1 VSIQLGDTFYWKD
14 GGHLWVVVS
23 DPNLHGGE
31 FVIVNLTKDVFL
43 AGKECELNPGDHTW
57 IIAKTYVYYGKARK
71 VGLKEA
77 ANLLRQITLG
87 TIKKH
92 IPIDPN
98 ILNKIIAA
106 GKTSKAIS
114 EDLKMYL

>member
-14 GGHLWVVVS
+14 GGHLWVVIS

-43 AGKECELNPGDHTW
+43 AGKECELNPADHKW

-71 VGLKEA
+71 VALTEA
-77 ANLLRQITLG
+77 AKLLEQITLG

-92 IPIDPN
+92 LPMAAHV
-98 ILNKIIAA
+98 LSKIITA

-114 EDLKMYL
+114 EDLKAYL